1 MSTELEQDLRR
12 IINAVAFHS
21 PELFSF
27 AGRPSTAWSGGYP
40 PGAMAAAYPQQPGA
54 PNPLVQTLQMVLY
67 GHCYSRRFHG
77 GIQEDPQ
84 PVNTPDTGWIDTLST
99 ANASKERWEEG
110 WQVQQFLPSGQV
122 YAQKRGV
129 SRAFW
134 PGEFLTRAGHG
145 MAPQP
150 GTPIAAFFPRESRN
164 MQPGFYFVF
173 GETYG
178 DQHDDYSIVRYY
190 WNVKQEA
197 AAPLVRSLTERL
209 NRYQTPFRFK
219 IVSHPAML
227 GRTDAAI
234 VYVSRRYY
242 RIAAE
247 IAQDTHGEVAS
258 MLNDEVPLFTRRLA
272 KGLSF
277 AEDPGTQESFGMARC
292 RLLAEGLWLGY
303 QEGRSRTE
311 ERLKRVEQHF
321 AGAGTS
327 IERPY
332 LNLAT
337 VEAYEFPQ

>member
-1 MSTELEQDLRR
+1 MNTDLEQDLRR

-21 PELFSF
+21 AELFSF
-27 AGRPSTAWSGGYP
+27 AGRPSTAWSGASQAGT
-40 PGAMAAAYPQQPGA
+40 
-54 PNPLVQTLQMVLY
+54 PNPLVQVLQMVLY
-67 GHCYSRRFHG
+67 SHCYSRRFHG
-77 GIQEDPQ
+77 AIRDETASF
-84 PVNTPDTGWIDTLST
+84 NAPDTAWVDTLSA

-122 YAQKRGV
+122 YAQKRGA

-134 PGEFLTRAGHG
+134 PGEFLTRSGHG

-150 GTPIAAFFPRESRN
+150 GTPIAAFFARESRN

-178 DQHDDYSIVRYY
+178 DQQDDYSMVRYY
-190 WNVKQEA
+190 WNVRQEG
-197 AAPLVRSLTERL
+197 AAPLVRSLTDKL
-209 NRYQTPFRFK
+209 NRFQTPFRFK

-227 GRTDAAI
+227 DRTDGAI
-234 VYVSRRYY
+234 LYVSRRYY

-247 IAQDTHGEVAS
+247 IAQDTHGEIAA
-258 MLNDEVPLFTRRLA
+258 MLDDEIPLFTRRLA

-292 RLLAEGLWLGY
+292 RLLAEGLWLAF
-303 QEGRSRTE
+303 QEGRSHTE
-311 ERLKRVEQHF
+311 DRLKRVEQHF